1 MMIDFLLEKFNTR
14 ISGDVMFLEEEKIM
28 FVEYGNIVS

>member
-1 MMIDFLLEKFNTR
+1 MMIDFLLEKVNTR
-14 ISGDVMFLEEEKIM
+14 ISGDVMFLEEEKTL